1 MYGGD
6 TSFGRTK
13 VRDAHRV
20 PVESLDRAAWEIFTR
35 GVGRPNLVRATN
47 REHAL

>member
-13 VRDAHRV
+13 ARDAHRV
-20 PVESLDRAAWEIFTR
+20 PVESPIER
-35 GVGRPNLVRATN
+35 
-47 REHAL
+47 RENGQS